1 MIRQRWFGATGQR
14 VPELAVEGDPDV
26 PVDHAL
32 VLEDVSDE
40 QRLHAEYEK
49 GTPIVVRARTA
60 DEVRRALARP
70 EIASVL
76 VPESARELLELDLTE
91 LTYGH

>member
-1 MIRQRWFGATGQR
+1 VIRQRWFGATGQR
-14 VPELAVEGDPDV
+14 VPELAVEGDPEV

-32 VLEDVSDE
+32 VLDDVSDE
-40 QRLHAEYEK
+40 QRLHTEYEK

-60 DEVRRALARP
+60 EEVRLALARP